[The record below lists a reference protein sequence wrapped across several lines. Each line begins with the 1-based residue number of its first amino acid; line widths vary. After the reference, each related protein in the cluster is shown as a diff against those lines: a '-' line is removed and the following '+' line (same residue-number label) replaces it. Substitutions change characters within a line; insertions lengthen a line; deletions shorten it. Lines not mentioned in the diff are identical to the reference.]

1 MLSISSHLSP
11 FLAIQPLLVE
21 SLPKS
26 FCKRI
31 KVNIFD
37 RHFKG
42 GVPVAAATFGLTG
55 INPIGNLVT
64 DALEAA
70 PFHKGLKA
78 DKWDGRVS
86 ESQFELIRLTT
97 LPKIWLARHGT
108 LTQGKIKNR
117 MLLVRNLRLSFLILA
132 SRADKV
138 ITRSTLPGC
147 RTKQKAG

>member
-1 MLSISSHLSP
+1 VVAFHAIYFLPSFAF

-26 FCKRI
+26 FCQQI

-37 RHFKG
+37 RC
-42 GVPVAAATFGLTG
+42 
-55 INPIGNLVT
+55 
-64 DALEAA
+64 
-70 PFHKGLKA
+70 
-78 DKWDGRVS
+78 
-86 ESQFELIRLTT
+86 
-97 LPKIWLARHGT
+97 GT

-117 MLLVRNLRLSFLILA
+117 MLLVRNLRLAFFVLA

-147 RTKQKAG
+147 RTKEKAG